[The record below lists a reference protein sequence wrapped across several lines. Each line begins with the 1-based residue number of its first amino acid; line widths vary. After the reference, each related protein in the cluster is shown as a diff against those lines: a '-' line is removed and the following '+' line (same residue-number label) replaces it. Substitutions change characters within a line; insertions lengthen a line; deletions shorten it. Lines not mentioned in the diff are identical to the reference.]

1 MRISRIL
8 LILAICFIALSV
20 NAIEKN
26 LKAVALKPVTI
37 YHEKDINSRK
47 VGDCAIGDRF
57 IIVSIQDE
65 WIEVKNGR
73 KNISWLRNEN
83 IVLSNNVDYTGK
95 AIINVSYARLMTKE
109 YGDDN
114 ELVKKLQLGE
124 IVTIIP
130 TKYGTKVKT
139 VDGTTGYMSKSKF
152 LTRLGPMSKEEKTN
166 LKFYQK
172 IMQKEGKVYDTLYNI
187 KAWGDTS
194 KAKTN
199 LIFIFSII
207 LFFLPMFI
215 LSKYVTLVCSITIIP
230 TWIIKL
236 TLIFIPIYTFAYI
249 FPIYF
254 MTPLYRNMFLGIGFI
269 ISFIFWVTREW
280 KKIDYHRCPS
290 CHSMFATA
298 DKGKF
303 FLGGWRSTRT
313 KKYDDGTTE
322 TSITTTKRFR
332 DDRECLICGHHWSI
346 HRTKT
351 ATY

>member
-1 MRISRIL
+1 MRISKYL
-8 LILAICFIALSV
+8 LTLIICFTVLSV
-20 NAIEKN
+20 NAIEKELEAVI
-26 LKAVALKPVTI
+26 LKQDFFYKNNNVNS
-37 YHEKDINSRK
+37 EKIINTY
-47 VGDCAIGDRF
+47 IGDKF
-57 IIVSIQDE
+57 IVNKIEDE
-65 WIEVKNGR
+65 WIEVKLSR
-73 KNISWLRNEN
+73 DVAWLRKEN
-83 IVLSNNVDYTGK
+83 IVLTNDEEYTGK
-95 AIINVSYARLMTKE
+95 VVIKRNYVHLRSKE
-109 YGDDN
+109 SGDDN
-114 ELVKKLQLGE
+114 KLLKKLQKGD

-130 TKYGTKVKT
+130 SDYGTKVET
-139 VDGTTGYMSKSKF
+139 ADGTTGYISRRKTF
-152 LTRLGPMSKEEKTN
+152 TRLGPMSEVDKSKQ
-166 LKFYQK
+166 KFYQK
-172 IMQKEGKVYDTLYNI
+172 MMSKEGKVYDTLHNI

-194 KAKTN
+194 KTKTN
-199 LIFIFSII
+199 IIFIFSVV
-207 LFFLPMFI
+207 LFFLPMFL

-322 TSITTTKRFR
+322 TSITTTKDFR